1 MIHVFCV
8 CKLFGRIVRHTAV
21 NEISFMQKTIWT
33 QCDVAMLNVTMNPYY
48 RVFGPS
54 SDHPQH
60 TESLDP
66 RSTSS
71 SPTPPVWRRK
81 AVDCWW
87 CLKPKSV
94 NQHNRCYIPIRAQNR
109 IDGSF
114 VTAQEAEDSLTE
126 KHGFFHCWQCAL
138 AYCQVHFP
146 NICYK
151 VHDHA
156 HRNGFVGMLAPSV
169 DPRFVTTR
177 FNPFVTKQQQV
188 PASDII
194 PSPQTGIFMR
204 RVPNHEQCTKKFKE
218 ANIVMEESRHD
229 EKMANEFPQCVM
241 DSEQLLKT
249 LEKNDSQES
258 TKRKLNHPFK
268 QRKKVKQVP
277 RVSGPQTKTKAL
289 EKTSAHQSGL
299 SLGDFF

>member
-1 MIHVFCV
+1 
-8 CKLFGRIVRHTAV
+8 
-21 NEISFMQKTIWT
+21 MQVIDTI
-33 QCDVAMLNVTMNPYY
+33 MNPYY

-54 SDHPQH
+54 WGLAQQDASHTSD
-60 TESLDP
+60 TL
-66 RSTSS
+66 R
-71 SPTPPVWRRK
+71 VWRRK

-87 CLKPKSV
+87 CLKSKSV
-94 NQHNRCYIPIRAQNR
+94 TQDNRCYIPIRAQNR

-169 DPRFVTTR
+169 DPRFVTSR
-177 FNPFVTKQQQV
+177 FNPFITKQQQV
-188 PASDII
+188 SASDII

-204 RVPNHEQCTKKFKE
+204 RVPYHEQCTKKFKE
-218 ANIVMEESRHD
+218 AAIVMEKSKYD

-241 DSEQLLKT
+241 DSEQMLQT
-249 LEKNDSQES
+249 LEKNESQTS
-258 TKRKLNHPFK
+258 TTKRKLNNPFK
-268 QRKKVKQVP
+268 QRKKVKQV
-277 RVSGPQTKTKAL
+277 VHASESQTKTKAL
-289 EKTSAHQSGL
+289 EKTSAPQSGL

>member
-1 MIHVFCV
+1 M
-8 CKLFGRIVRHTAV
+8 
-21 NEISFMQKTIWT
+21 
-33 QCDVAMLNVTMNPYY
+33 DPYY

-54 SDHPQH
+54 SNPAKS
-60 TESLDP
+60 TESCNSFD
-66 RSTSS
+66 
-71 SPTPPVWRRK
+71 SPNTPVWCRK
-81 AVDCWW
+81 GVDCWW
-87 CLKPKSV
+87 CLRPKSV

-169 DPRFVTTR
+169 DPRFVTSR
-177 FNPFVTKQQQV
+177 FNPFVTKQQNV
-188 PASDII
+188 SASDII

-204 RVPNHEQCTKKFKE
+204 RVPHHEQCTKKFKE
-218 ANIVMEESRHD
+218 ANIVIEEASYD

-249 LEKNDSQES
+249 LEKNDSQS
-258 TKRKLNHPFK
+258 STTKRKLNDPFK
-268 QRKKVKQVP
+268 DRKKLKQVANA
-277 RVSGPQTKTKAL
+277 SNSQTKTKAL
-289 EKTSAHQSGL
+289 EKTNASSSGL